1 MEQYQKVLVEFEKLF
16 GVLTGETEE
25 TDNIDDFKKMYLDGI
40 NVNGEKKKPY
50 FKQLH
55 IGYSLIENHGKDF
68 IFNVG
73 RQIGF
78 TTMMMNYALLNAMNG
93 KVVAYVT
100 CTTNGREHVKRMI
113 DGMNTDLHA
122 TGCDKNGNYY
132 FNGARGG
139 AIIIMA
145 INPHLSF
152 PEYTDIC
159 IFDNADF
166 YHTYVLE
173 YYTNELSK
181 KGIQIII
188 GSCPNT
194 STSIFESYYKRL
206 WLENDNG
213 FEKVEIPGNFLL
225 ETKNLIGQRC
235 YDFEYNNARE
245 YFSEARKL
253 FEKIKEL

>member
-1 MEQYQKVLVEFEKLF
+1 MEQKNKIMEQYQKVLVEFEKLF

-113 DGMNTDLHA
+113 DGIL
-122 TGCDKNGNYY
+122 
-132 FNGARGG
+132 
-139 AIIIMA
+139 
-145 INPHLSF
+145 
-152 PEYTDIC
+152 
-159 IFDNADF
+159 
-166 YHTYVLE
+166 
-173 YYTNELSK
+173 
-181 KGIQIII
+181 
-188 GSCPNT
+188 
-194 STSIFESYYKRL
+194 
-206 WLENDNG
+206 
-213 FEKVEIPGNFLL
+213 
-225 ETKNLIGQRC
+225 
-235 YDFEYNNARE
+235 
-245 YFSEARKL
+245 
-253 FEKIKEL
+253 